1 MTDEELTLMNDPAF
15 RDQLI
20 LPLPPGERN
29 IYAAGSGVIIDAEQ
43 GFIVTGSHVVEG
55 ADEIVVILAD
65 GRRRLSAPMPR
76 PISRS

>member
-1 MTDEELTLMNDPAF
+1 MNDPAF